1 MKYILNEGFEIHDR
15 LNPILFNDDN
25 TLKPDI
31 RDRLIEIG
39 KEFVDKII
47 EDEIPIRVY
56 DYWLVGSSASYNYTE
71 HSDIDLHILVD
82 IDYDGFSPKLMRIL
96 YDYIKNSFNDKYDIT
111 IKGRDVEVYLED
123 INTSAITNGIY
134 SLFKDEW
141 VKFPSRDIY
150 TSNYYAVEELPLYKY
165 MLDKYYT
172 LNDEDVQD
180 FIDKLYLLRKEG
192 LATDGEFSD
201 GNLVFKQ
208 FRNDGYLQS
217 LKDRVLSMK
226 SRELSLESLSNK

>member
-1 MKYILNEGFEIHDR
+1 
-15 LNPILFNDDN
+15 
-25 TLKPDI
+25 
-31 RDRLIEIG
+31 
-39 KEFVDKII
+39 
-47 EDEIPIRVY
+47 
-56 DYWLVGSSASYNYTE
+56 
-71 HSDIDLHILVD
+71 
-82 IDYDGFSPKLMRIL
+82 
-96 YDYIKNSFNDKYDIT
+96 
-111 IKGRDVEVYLED
+111 
-123 INTSAITNGIY
+123 
-134 SLFKDEW
+134 
-141 VKFPSRDIY
+141 
-150 TSNYYAVEELPLYKY
+150 

-201 GNLVFKQ
+201 GNLIFKQ